1 MIRKGR
7 ARWVS
12 KGDPLAQLQFIDGL
26 FGLSIMNYCPA
37 LASCESPKLGKLIF
51 GVLSLVFS

>member
-1 MIRKGR
+1 MIRNGR

-26 FGLSIMNYCPA
+26 FRLSIWPRH
-37 LASCESPKLGKLIF
+37 F
-51 GVLSLVFS
+51 GRRPDGRAYRRFSQLYP